1 MKDVRFQ
8 QLESR
13 NGNKRGCL
21 GTAQQGGGA
30 MRFKKSIFRV
40 LTLLPLMGIL
50 SLTGYGGVLAA
61 TSDANDVYKNKAQEM
76 KAEAIQFEMAA
87 SKIKPYEDTKGFRRA
102 ALRMAAQEKQY
113 DAKQMETA
121 AR

>member
-1 MKDVRFQ
+1 
-8 QLESR
+8 
-13 NGNKRGCL
+13 
-21 GTAQQGGGA
+21 
-30 MRFKKSIFRV
+30 MRFKKSIFRA

>member
-13 NGNKRGCL
+13 DGNKRGCP

-30 MRFKKSIFRV
+30 MRCKKSIFRA

-50 SLTGYGGVLAA
+50 SLTGYSGVLAA